1 MEVNLNQSF
10 IGFDGKPLQGNQT
23 ISDALGQA
31 LFSGLGVGNKPDEKY
46 SAYKLCN
53 KITNAKENVE
63 LDIDERKLLKN
74 VACAS
79 LTPGAYGQV
88 VELLKSEEVK

>member
-1 MEVNLNQSF
+1 MEVKLNQKF
-10 IGFDGKPLQGNQT
+10 IGFDGKELKGGQT

-31 LFSGLGVGNKPDEKY
+31 LFSGIGVGNTPNDKY

-53 KITNAKENVE
+53 KITSSKEMVE
-63 LDIDERKLLKN
+63 LDIDERKLLKG

-88 VELLKSEEVK
+88 VELLKLEEV

>member
-31 LFSGLGVGNKPDEKY
+31 LFSGLGVGNKPDEMQ
-46 SAYKLCN
+46 AL
-53 KITNAKENVE
+53 
-63 LDIDERKLLKN
+63 R
-74 VACAS
+74 
-79 LTPGAYGQV
+79 
-88 VELLKSEEVK
+88 